1 MLIKWWVFC
10 IYSKLFGGKY
20 SFYSPISGKKDEKRC
35 GRDEILSIFILYEA
49 DGGMS
54 VARVLIF
61 QLCQGLV
68 ENDWLQALVLVDF
81 IKVGQESWLYRQCGY
96 AI

>member
-1 MLIKWWVFC
+1 VLN
-10 IYSKLFGGKY
+10 
-20 SFYSPISGKKDEKRC
+20 SGYFVVITNFSGANIVIILLLVVRKMKKRC
-35 GRDEILSIFILYEA
+35 GRDEILSLFISYEA
-49 DGGMS
+49 DGGLG
-54 VARVLIF
+54 VVRVLIL